1 VTGLYRGTLIVGVLL
16 IVVSGVIALGDSDN
30 LSARMPTQ
38 VLPRRYARYPFAVGI
53 TLALLGLAGLVTN

>member
-1 VTGLYRGTLIVGVLL
+1 MTGLYRGTLIVGVLL